1 MPAVVPP
8 RLRAGLAVVRAA
20 AGSLLSRT
28 RPEPVAPPAAIEP
41 PRRFAHPCSVQ
52 VTTTAAAAQV
62 FAVLADPARM
72 PDWVLQHTG
81 WIDGAPASFAEG
93 ERFRQRI
100 KLMGVPSEVRWTVVG
115 LVPGRAV
122 WFEGTAPMGISVG
135 FYLSVTPAGDGSV
148 VRFDGGVEGGS
159 AEGPLGAMVA
169 RNLADAMRKSL
180 DELGAVAAAA
190 GGTPASRSSSST
202 SGVGTRSAAR
212 SAASRDGSRSANRS
226 AASRDGT
233 RSVAPSAASNTGSL
247 SAAPSVPPPG
257 PKPAPIVFGRTGE
270 EIDAWTPVIVG
281 VGQVSD
287 RSTEPAGGD
296 PVSLAVRAL
305 RLAAADGGNPEILQ
319 KADLVGYVASV
330 SWLYPDGAALLAG
343 QVGAHPKQTVQTTL
357 FGGDGSLRLLNDVAG
372 VIASGHAAIA
382 LLGGAEAASTAAA
395 ADRAGR
401 DLDWPRQPDGTRP
414 GRIVG
419 GDAPANNDPETT
431 AGLVAP
437 IYLYALIES
446 AVRARLG
453 LSPAEH
459 RERITRLWAGYSEIA
474 AGNPHAWQPTVHTA
488 VELAEP
494 TAANRMISAPYPKLL
509 TANVQVNQGTGIIV
523 CSAAAAQEAG
533 IDQDRWVFLHAGA
546 HATDEWFVTERADL
560 AASPAIK
567 AVGDAVLGHAGIGI
581 DDVEHIDL
589 YACFPSAVQIAAL
602 ELGLP
607 IDDPTRPLTVTGGLT
622 FAGGPGNNY
631 SSHAIANLVPRLR
644 SDPDGFGLATALGW
658 YLTKHAATVLSARPP
673 RAAYRDIDAD
683 HRLRRPPARR
693 ALGSWTGPAV
703 LEAYTV
709 PYRRDGVPEATI
721 ITAITPDGDR
731 VVLRLPGDTF
741 LRTDPDPAARD
752 VADRLGSGDI
762 ANLVGSWVDIAGTTL
777 IAAGDIADVA
787 LPAPPEPPLVVEW
800 HGPVTVLRLN
810 RPRVRNAIDLTTARA
825 LEKAIDDFE
834 ADPDARVAILTGSD
848 TVFSAGM
855 DLKAAARGEYP
866 VTETRGLLGIT
877 ARPPTK
883 PLIAAVE
890 GAALAGGC
898 ELALA
903 ADLIV
908 AAEDAAFGI
917 PEVKRGLVAA
927 AGGVLRLAQSLPR
940 GTALELALTGEP
952 MPARRLH
959 ELGLINRVTSPGAA
973 FGTALQLAQDIAAN
987 APLAVL
993 LSKRIVDEH
1002 RDWGAAEAFDRLSDI
1017 AGEVIGSADAQE
1029 GIRAYAENRT
1039 PIWKG

>member
-1 MPAVVPP
+1 MPAVELTRLRA
-8 RLRAGLAVVRAA
+8 RLRAGLAVARAA
-20 AGSLLSRT
+20 AGAVLSRS
-28 RPEPVAPPAAIEP
+28 RPEPPAPPAAVEP
-41 PRRFAHPCSVQ
+41 PRLFVHPCRVQ
-52 VTTTAAAAQV
+52 VTAGAGTEQV
-62 FAVLADPARM
+62 FAVLVDPARM
-72 PDWVLQHTG
+72 PDWVLQHAG
-81 WIDGAPASFAEG
+81 WIDGQPAAFTEG
-93 ERFRQRI
+93 VRFRQRI
-100 KLMGVPSEVRWTVVG
+100 RLMGVPSEVRWTVTGV
-115 LVPGRAV
+115 VPGRAI

-135 FYLSVTPAGDGSV
+135 FYLSVTPAGAGSV

-159 AEGPLGAMVA
+159 ADGPLGAMVA

-180 DELGAVAAAA
+180 DELGCVALTEKPSPRVPAPAAR
-190 GGTPASRSSSST
+190 TVST
-202 SGVGTRSAAR
+202 S
-212 SAASRDGSRSANRS
+212 
-226 AASRDGT
+226 
-233 RSVAPSAASNTGSL
+233 
-247 SAAPSVPPPG
+247 PG
-257 PKPAPIVFGRTGE
+257 PKPAPIVLGRTGE

-287 RSTEPAGGD
+287 RSTEPEGGD

-305 RLAAADGGNPEILQ
+305 RLAADDSQTREILQ

-330 SWLYPDGAALLAG
+330 SWLYPDGAALIADH
-343 QVGAHPKQTVQTTL
+343 VGATPDQTVQTTV
-357 FGGDGSLRLLNDVAG
+357 FGGDGSLRLLNDVAAT
-372 VIASGHAAIA
+372 IASGHASIA
-382 LLGGAEAASTAAA
+382 LVGGAEAASTAAA
-395 ADRAGR
+395 AERAAR
-401 DLDWPRQPDGTRP
+401 ELDWPAQPDGTAPTRT
-414 GRIVG
+414 VG
-419 GDAPANNDPETT
+419 SDAPANNGPETA

-453 LSPAEH
+453 LTPAAH
-459 RERITRLWAGYSEIA
+459 HERITQLWAGHSQIA
-474 AGNPHAWQPTVHTA
+474 AGNPHAWQPTAYTA
-488 VELAEP
+488 EELAGL

-523 CSAAAAQEAG
+523 CSAAAAREAG

-546 HATDEWFVTERADL
+546 HATDEWYVTERADL
-560 AASPAIK
+560 ASSPAIK
-567 AVGDAVLGHAGIGI
+567 AIGDAVLGHTGVTIE
-581 DDVEHIDL
+581 DVKHIDL

-607 IDDPTRPLTVTGGLT
+607 VDDPARPLTVTGGLT

-631 SSHAIANLVPRLR
+631 SSHAIANLVPLLR
-644 SDPDGFGLATALGW
+644 SEPDSYGLATALGW

-673 RAAYRDIDAD
+673 RSEYRDIDAD
-683 HRLRRPPARR
+683 PRLPRPPARR
-693 ALGSWTGPAV
+693 ALSSWTGPAV

-709 PYRRDGVPEATI
+709 PYTRDGVAAATI
-721 ITAITPDGDR
+721 VTAITPDGDR
-731 VVLRLPGDTF
+731 VVLRA
-741 LRTDPDPAARD
+741 PDMPD
-752 VADRLGSGDI
+752 VSD
-762 ANLVGSWVDIAGTTL
+762 LVGRWVDVVGSTFTVDGGAR
-777 IAAGDIADVA
+777 AD
-787 LPAPPEPPLVVEW
+787 LPPPAEPPLLVEW

-825 LEKAIDDFE
+825 LERAIDAFE
-834 ADPDARVAILTGSD
+834 ADPAARVAVLTGSD

-866 VTETRGLLGIT
+866 VTEGRGLLGIT
-877 ARPPTK
+877 AKPPAK

-908 AAEDAAFGI
+908 AAEDALFGI

-927 AGGVLRLAQSLPR
+927 AGGVLRLARSLPR
-940 GTALELALTGEP
+940 STALELALTGEP

-959 ELGLINRVTSPGAA
+959 ELGLINRVTSPGKA
-973 FGTALQLAQDIAAN
+973 FDTALQLAQDIAAN

-1002 RDWGAAEAFDRLSDI
+1002 RDWGAAEVFDRLSDI

>member
-20 AGSLLSRT
+20 AGSLLSRA
-28 RPEPVAPPAAIEP
+28 RPEPAAPPAAIEP
-41 PRRFAHPCSVQ
+41 PRRFTHPCSVQ
-52 VTTTAAAAQV
+52 VTAAAGAERV

-72 PDWVLQHTG
+72 PQWVLQHAG
-81 WIDGAPASFAEG
+81 WIDGPPGSSPSSASPASPGLSPSPASFVEG

-100 KLMGVPSEVRWTVVG
+100 KLMGVPSEVRWTVTGV
-115 LVPGRAV
+115 VPGRAV

-148 VRFDGGVEGGS
+148 IRFDGGVEGGS
-159 AEGPLGAMVA
+159 ADGPLGAMLA

-180 DELGAVAAAA
+180 NELGAVAAASGRTAA
-190 GGTPASRSSSST
+190 GSSPTSHPGSGSSSA
-202 SGVGTRSAAR
+202 GAAR
-212 SAASRDGSRSANRS
+212 PG
-226 AASRDGT
+226 
-233 RSVAPSAASNTGSL
+233 APSAAPSL
-247 SAAPSVPPPG
+247 PQPG
-257 PKPAPIVFGRTGE
+257 PKPAPIVFGRTGA

-287 RSTEPAGGD
+287 RSTEPAGAD

-305 RLAAADGGNPEILQ
+305 RLAADDSKKPEILQ

-330 SWLYPDGAALLAG
+330 SWLYPDGGALIGSA
-343 QVGAHPKQTVQTTL
+343 VGATPAQTLQTTT
-357 FGGDGSLRLLNDVAG
+357 FGGDGSLRLLNDVAA
-372 VIASGHAAIA
+372 VIASGHASIA

-395 ADRAGR
+395 ADRSGG
-401 DLDWPRQPDGTRP
+401 DLDWPRQPDGTAP
-414 GRIVG
+414 TRIVG
-419 GDAPANNDPETT
+419 GDAPANNDPETA

-437 IYLYALIES
+437 IHLYALIES

-459 RERITRLWAGYSEIA
+459 QERITRLWAGYSEIA
-474 AGNPHAWQPTVHTA
+474 AANPHAWQPAVHTA
-488 VELAEP
+488 AELAEP
-494 TAANRMISAPYPKLL
+494 TAANRMIAAPYPKLL

-533 IDQDRWVFLHAGA
+533 IDQDRWVFVHAGA
-546 HATDEWFVTERADL
+546 HATDEWYVTERADL
-560 AASPAIK
+560 ASSPAIR
-567 AVGDAVLGHAGIGI
+567 AIGDAVLGHAGIGI
-581 DDVEHIDL
+581 GDVEHLDL

-607 IDDPTRPLTVTGGLT
+607 IDDPARPLTVTGGLT

-631 SSHAIANLVPRLR
+631 ASHAIANLVPLLR
-644 SDPDGFGLATALGW
+644 SDPDSYGLATALGW
-658 YLTKHAATVLSARPP
+658 YLTKHAATVLSGRPP
-673 RAAYRDIDAD
+673 RSEYRDIDAG

-693 ALGSWTGPAV
+693 ALSSWTGPAV
-703 LEAYTV
+703 LEACTV
-709 PYRRDGVPEATI
+709 PYGRDGTPEATI

-731 VVLRLPGDTF
+731 VVLRLTGV
-741 LRTDPDPAARD
+741 PDISDLMGR
-752 VADRLGSGDI
+752 
-762 ANLVGSWVDIAGTTL
+762 WVDVVGTAFTVDGG
-777 IAAGDIADVA
+777 ARAE
-787 LPAPPEPPLVVEW
+787 LPAPPEPPLIVEW
-800 HGPVTVLRLN
+800 HGAVTVFRLN
-810 RPRVRNAIDLTTARA
+810 RPRVRNAIDLATARA
-825 LEKAIDDFE
+825 LEKAIDEFE

-866 VTETRGLLGIT
+866 VTEGRGLLGIT
-877 ARPPTK
+877 ARPPAK

-940 GTALELALTGEP
+940 STALELALTGEP

-1017 AGEVIGSADAQE
+1017 ASEVIGSADAQE

>member
-1 MPAVVPP
+1 MPAVDPT

-20 AGSLLSRT
+20 AGAVLRRA
-28 RPEPVAPPAAIEP
+28 RPEPPAPPAAVDP
-41 PRRFAHPCSVQ
+41 PRRFAHPGSAQ
-52 VTTTAAAAQV
+52 VITTAGAEQV

-81 WIDGAPASFAEG
+81 WIDGPPAAFADG
-93 ERFRQRI
+93 VRFRQRI
-100 KLMGVPSEVRWTVVG
+100 KLMGVPSEVRWTVTGV
-115 LVPGRAV
+115 VPGRAV
-122 WFEGTAPMGISVG
+122 WFEGTAPMGIAVG
-135 FYLSVTPAGDGSV
+135 FYLSVTPSGDGSV

-159 AEGPLGAMVA
+159 ADGPLGAMVA
-169 RNLADAMRKSL
+169 RNLAGAMRESL
-180 DELGAVAAAA
+180 EELGRVAAAGA
-190 GGTPASRSSSST
+190 PFGRTAEGSSPT
-202 SGVGTRSAAR
+202 
-212 SAASRDGSRSANRS
+212 SRSAT
-226 AASRDGT
+226 A
-233 RSVAPSAASNTGSL
+233 TGSRRG
-247 SAAPSVPPPG
+247 PSPVATATVSPAVPPPPG

-305 RLAAADGGNPEILQ
+305 RLAADDAKNPEILQ

-330 SWLYPDGAALLAG
+330 SWLYPDGSALIAG
-343 QVGAHPKQTVQTTL
+343 SVGAAPEQTVQTTT
-357 FGGDGSLRLLNDVAG
+357 FGGDGSLRLLNDVAAT
-372 VIASGHAAIA
+372 IASGHASIA
-382 LLGGAEAASTAAA
+382 LLGGGEAASTVAAA
-395 ADRAGR
+395 GRSGR
-401 DLDWPRQPDGTRP
+401 DLDWPRQPDGAGP

-419 GDAPANNDPETT
+419 GDAPANNDPETA

-437 IYLYALIES
+437 IHLYALIES
-446 AVRARLG
+446 AVRERLG
-453 LSPAEH
+453 LSPEEH
-459 RERITRLWAGYSEIA
+459 RERITRLWAGHSAIA
-474 AGNPHAWQPTVHTA
+474 AGNPHAWQPAVHTA
-488 VELAEP
+488 AELAAP

-546 HATDEWFVTERADL
+546 HATDEWYVTERADL

-567 AVGDAVLGHAGIGI
+567 AIGEAVLGHTGISAA
-581 DDVEHIDL
+581 DVEHVDL

-607 IDDPTRPLTVTGGLT
+607 VDDPARPLTVTGGLT

-631 SSHAIANLVPRLR
+631 SSHAIANLVPLLR
-644 SDPDGFGLATALGW
+644 SDPDSFGLATALGW

-673 RAAYRDIDAD
+673 RAEFRDIDVD
-683 HRLRRPPARR
+683 HRLPRPPARR

-703 LEAYTV
+703 LEACTV

-721 ITAITPDGDR
+721 VTAITPDGDR
-731 VVLRLPGDTF
+731 VVLRLADT
-741 LRTDPDPAARD
+741 AD
-752 VADRLGSGDI
+752 VSD
-762 ANLVGSWVDIAGTTL
+762 LVGCWVDIAGTTL
-777 IAAGDIADVA
+777 DAGSALGAAAKVA
-787 LPAPPEPPLVVEW
+787 LPPPPEPPLIVEW

-810 RPRVRNAIDLTTARA
+810 RPRVRNAIDLATARA
-825 LEKAIDDFE
+825 LERAIDAFE
-834 ADPDARVAILTGSD
+834 ADPAARVAVLTGSD

-866 VTETRGLLGIT
+866 VTEGRGLLGIT
-877 ARPPTK
+877 ARPPAK

-908 AAEDAAFGI
+908 AAENAAFGI

-940 GTALELALTGEP
+940 STALELALTGEP

-973 FGTALQLAQDIAAN
+973 LGTALQLARDIAAN

-1039 PIWKG
+1039 PSWKG

>member
-1 MPAVVPP
+1 MPAVDPI
-8 RLRAGLAVVRAA
+8 RLRDRLGAGFAVARAA
-20 AGSLLSRT
+20 AGGVLRRA
-28 RPEPVAPPAAIEP
+28 RPVPPAPPAAVEP
-41 PRRFAHPCSVQ
+41 PRRFAHPCGVQ
-52 VTTTAAAAQV
+52 VTAPAGPDQV
-62 FAVLADPARM
+62 FAVLTDPARM
-72 PDWVLQHTG
+72 PEWVLQHAG
-81 WIDGAPASFAEG
+81 WIDGQPAAFTEG
-93 ERFRQRI
+93 VRFRQRI
-100 KLMGVPSEVRWTVVG
+100 RLMGVPSEVRWTVTGV
-115 LVPGRAV
+115 VPGRAV
-122 WFEGTAPMGISVG
+122 WFEGTAPMGITVG
-135 FYLSVTPAGDGSV
+135 FYLGVTPTADGSV
-148 VRFDGGVEGGS
+148 VRFDGGVEGGP
-159 AEGPLGAMVA
+159 ADGPLGSMVA
-169 RNLADAMRKSL
+169 RNLADAMRASL
-180 DELGAVAAAA
+180 DELGRVAA
-190 GGTPASRSSSST
+190 GGAPSGRTAAGSSPP
-202 SGVGTRSAAR
+202 
-212 SAASRDGSRSANRS
+212 SRSAT
-226 AASRDGT
+226 AS
-233 RSVAPSAASNTGSL
+233 P
-247 SAAPSVPPPG
+247 PPPG

-305 RLAAADGGNPEILQ
+305 RLAADDAKNQEILQ

-330 SWLYPDGAALLAG
+330 SWLYPDGAALIAG
-343 QVGAHPKQTVQTTL
+343 HVGATPEQTVQTTI
-357 FGGDGSLRLLNDVAG
+357 FGGDGSLRLLNDVAAT
-372 VIASGHAAIA
+372 IASGHASIA

-395 ADRAGR
+395 AERSGR
-401 DLDWPRQPDGTRP
+401 DLDWPRQPDGTAP

-419 GDAPANNDPETT
+419 GDAPANNAPETA

-453 LSPAEH
+453 LGPADH
-459 RERITRLWAGYSEIA
+459 RERITRLWAGHSEIA
-474 AGNPHAWQPTVHTA
+474 AGNPHAWQPTAHTA
-488 VELAEP
+488 AELAEP
-494 TAANRMISAPYPKLL
+494 TAANRMISTPYPKLL

-546 HATDEWFVTERADL
+546 HATDEWYVTERADL
-560 AASPAIK
+560 AASPAIR
-567 AVGDAVLGHAGIGI
+567 AIGAAVLGHTGIGI

-607 IDDPTRPLTVTGGLT
+607 ADDPARPLTVTGGLT

-631 SSHAIANLVPRLR
+631 SSHAIANLVPLLR
-644 SDPDGFGLATALGW
+644 SDPGGFGLATAVGW

-673 RAAYRDIDAD
+673 RSGYRDIDVD
-683 HRLRRPPARR
+683 RRLPRPPARR

-703 LEAYTV
+703 LEACTV
-709 PYRRDGVPEATI
+709 PYGRDGVAEATI
-721 ITAITPDGDR
+721 VTAITPDGDR
-731 VVLRLPGDTF
+731 VVLRLAGTPEISD
-741 LRTDPDPAARD
+741 L
-752 VADRLGSGDI
+752 SGC
-762 ANLVGSWVDIAGTTL
+762 WVDIAGTTL
-777 IAAGDIADVA
+777 DLTAPAGTAGSAATAGGASSRVA
-787 LPAPPEPPLVVEW
+787 LPPPPESPLIVEW

-810 RPRVRNAIDLTTARA
+810 RPKVRNAIDLATARA
-825 LEKAIDDFE
+825 LERAIDAFE
-834 ADPDARVAILTGSD
+834 ADPAARVAILTGSD

-866 VTETRGLLGIT
+866 VTEGRGLLGIT
-877 ARPPTK
+877 ARPPAK

-940 GTALELALTGEP
+940 STALELALTGEP

-973 FGTALQLAQDIAAN
+973 FGTALQLARDIAAN

-1017 AGEVIGSADAQE
+1017 AGEVIGSADAAE

-1039 PIWKG
+1039 PSWKG